1 MVAPASTRPVTTFT
15 LFPAIDLKDGA
26 CVRLQ
31 RGEMDR
37 ATVYSADPAAQARA
51 WQDAGFTWLHVV
63 DLNGAFA
70 GRPVN
75 AAAVAA
81 ILRAVDIPVQL
92 GGGIRDM
99 AGIEAW
105 LAAGVS
111 RVILGS
117 AAVKNPELVTAACRA
132 FPGRIV
138 VGIDARDGR
147 VATEGWADTSAASA
161 LDIALQF
168 EDAGVA
174 AIVYTD
180 IGRDGMLTGVNLEQ
194 TAALAA
200 KLGTPVIASGGV
212 ASLDDVTQLVA
223 AAAHGPGRIAG
234 VIIGRAL
241 YDGRIDPAA
250 ALSAL
255 AA

>member
-1 MVAPASTRPVTTFT
+1 MVSPASTFT

-31 RGEMDR
+31 RGEMAR

-51 WQDAGFTWLHVV
+51 WQDAGFSWLHVV

-70 GRPVN
+70 GKPVN
-75 AAAVAA
+75 ADAVAA
-81 ILRAVDIPVQL
+81 ILAAVDIPVQL

-99 AGIEAW
+99 AAIETW
-105 LAAGVS
+105 LAAGIY

-117 AAVKNPELVTAACRA
+117 AAVKDPALVSEACRA

-147 VATEGWADTSAASA
+147 VATEGWADTSDISA
-161 LDIALQF
+161 RDVALRF
-168 EDAGVA
+168 EDDGAA
-174 AIVYTD
+174 AIIYTD
-180 IGRDGMLTGVNLEQ
+180 IGRDGMLTGVNIEQ
-194 TAALAA
+194 TVALARQ
-200 KLGTPVIASGGV
+200 LSTPVIASGGV
-212 ASLDDVTQLVA
+212 ASLDDVTGLLA
-223 AAAHGPGRIAG
+223 AAGRDPGRIAG

-250 ALSAL
+250 ALSML

>member
-1 MVAPASTRPVTTFT
+1 LDEKTNTMNTFT

-51 WQDAGFTWLHVV
+51 WQDAGFAWLHVV
-63 DLNGAFA
+63 DLDGAFA
-70 GRPVN
+70 GKPVN

-81 ILRAVDIPVQL
+81 ILRAVSIPVQL

-105 LAAGVS
+105 LAAGIN

-117 AAVKNPELVTAACRA
+117 VAVKHPDLVTAACRE

-138 VGIDARDGR
+138 IGIDARDGR
-147 VATEGWADTSAASA
+147 VATEGWADTSAATA
-161 LDIALQF
+161 LDVALRF
-168 EDAGVA
+168 EDAGAA

-180 IGRDGMLTGVNLEQ
+180 IGRDGMLTGVNLDQ
-194 TAALAA
+194 TVALAA
-200 KLGTPVIASGGV
+200 KLSTPVIASGGV
-212 ASLDDVTQLVA
+212 ASLDDVVQLVEA
-223 AAAHGPGRIAG
+223 AARGPGRIAG

-250 ALSAL
+250 ALSTL